1 VPSFLFPSSF
11 CREDRKPTETQKPK
25 GTRKKGVCEIYF
37 YKVAFLKVDFNRH
50 SGVFMIDSA
59 SCWKLD
65 SREVASIREQLEKRH
80 QVRLPEVEVRY
91 SDNIK
96 GAFFTTGIKLPRYIS
111 KERRERLE
119 ASWKNRLKLK
129 GLKDDELKEIN
140 PYNFTIFL
148 ARRYPSYPVDLYGE
162 LWHEFG
168 HVLAHTLDVRDKT
181 HNEGVA
187 YACGFRGLLL
197 EALDGK
203 FSMEKAVDEI
213 ERQIKGAET
222 SLPLFPH
229 RTALR
234 VVKDYNV
241 ERGCFEDLSFR
252 NCDPEKLIVGLDR
265 KIQKAVEDDKDIRDI
280 VAKRQ
285 LARVEKPFVGILAI
299 TMIILFILSRLI

>member
-1 VPSFLFPSSF
+1 M
-11 CREDRKPTETQKPK
+11 R
-25 GTRKKGVCEIYF
+25 IYF

-50 SGVFMIDSA
+50 SGVFMVDSA

-65 SREVASIREQLEKRH
+65 SSEVASIKEQLEKRH
-80 QVRLPEVEVRY
+80 QVKLPEVEVRY

-96 GAFFTTGIKLPRYIS
+96 SAFSTTGIKLPWYIS
-111 KERRERLE
+111 KERRENLE
-119 ASWKNRLKLK
+119 ASWKNRLKLQ

-140 PYNFTIFL
+140 PYNPTIFL
-148 ARRYPSYPVDLYGE
+148 ARRYPHYPVDLYGE

-168 HVLAHTLDVRDKT
+168 HVLAHTLEIRDKT

-203 FSMEKAVDEI
+203 FSIEKAVDEI
-213 ERQIKGAET
+213 EHQIEGAET
-222 SLPLFPH
+222 SLPFFPH
-229 RTALR
+229 RWALR

-252 NCDPEKLIVGLDR
+252 NRDPEKLIAELDR
-265 KIQKAVEDDKDIRDI
+265 KIQKAVEDDKEIREI
-280 VAKRQ
+280 VSKRQ
-285 LARVEKPFVGILAI
+285 LARIEKLFVGISTIAI
-299 TMIILFILSRLI
+299 IILFILSRLI